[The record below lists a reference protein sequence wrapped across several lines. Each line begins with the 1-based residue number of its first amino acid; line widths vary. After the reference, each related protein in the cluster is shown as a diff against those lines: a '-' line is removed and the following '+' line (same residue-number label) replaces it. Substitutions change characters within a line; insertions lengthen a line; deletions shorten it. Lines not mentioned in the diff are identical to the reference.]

1 MNNLPAADSDSLR
14 PKGEELP
21 IEEFEGVPDWNAEAW
36 RLIQARD
43 AGLPEKRIPLP
54 HTLSAYSM
62 AALDSTFAVLNSTKQ
77 DPELRDAIAAEIERR
92 IDLGNVKAG

>member
-1 MNNLPAADSDSLR
+1 MDNLTATDSDSLR

-21 IEEFEGVPDWNAEAW
+21 IEEFDGVPDWNAEAW

-43 AGLPEKRIPLP
+43 AGIPKKQIPLP
-54 HTLSAYSM
+54 HTLSAYSL
-62 AALDSTFAVLNSTKQ
+62 AALDSTFAVLNRTKQ

-92 IDLGNVKAG
+92 IDLGDVKPG